1 MTETKATECVCEQT
15 REHQEQQ
22 PNACYLCQLV
32 CLSTDL
38 SQSLSS
44 EVHLH
49 PVNDLSFV
57 IHFTGSLLLQLHSL
71 SVLISTRLTRW
82 QMFAPSHNDLNIVRR
97 PLCVAAVAVVLVLL
111 CVRVQPHTLCSLRGG
126 VVTTLKTQ
134 VKS

>member
-49 PVNDLSFV
+49 PVNALSFV
-57 IHFTGSLLLQLHSL
+57 THFTGSLLLQLHSL

-82 QMFAPSHNDLNIVRR
+82 QM
-97 PLCVAAVAVVLVLL
+97 CVAAVAVVLVLL
-111 CVRVQPHTLCSLRGG
+111 CVHVQPHTLCSLRGG